1 MILIPLSVF
10 YPTTKK
16 KKNKPTNSQKYKHNT
31 WFVQL
36 GLQRLIDF
44 KISDWAINK
53 LTFTKFKIFPKLK

>member
-16 KKNKPTNSQKYKHNT
+16 KKNKPTNSKKYKHNT

-36 GLQRLIDF
+36 KVTEINWLQ
-44 KISDWAINK
+44 NK
-53 LTFTKFKIFPKLK
+53 WYGQ